1 MEKGFTLDNREIARH
16 CRGEPRF
23 PPAEIHLQRLFAVL
37 GEADQKTP
45 PVRPIRLPRNEAPLF
60 ERGEKSREG
69 LWADTLTRGEVCGG
83 NRPAPVKAAQDNQLR
98 RAQELFGPVKPQPPH
113 QKGYAAP

>member
-1 MEKGFTLDNREIARH
+1 MEKGFPLDRREIARH
-16 CRGEPRF
+16 RRREPRF

-37 GEADQKTP
+37 GEADQKAP

-83 NRPAPVKAAQDNQLR
+83 DRPAPVKAAQDNQLR
-98 RAQELFGPVKPQPPH
+98 RAQKLFCPVKPQPPH